1 MSIVNVKNKQK
12 SKLNAQTFDTVL
24 CSRSRLRA
32 LQPNL
37 GFVVIHDDSNVDFDE
52 NIEVSDINDTDFE
65 EVILFDEE
73 LHQIVSEYRNQSDS
87 DPYVY

>member
-1 MSIVNVKNKQK
+1 MKAIN
-12 SKLNAQTFDTVL
+12 DT
-24 CSRSRLRA
+24 
-32 LQPNL
+32 
-37 GFVVIHDDSNVDFDE
+37 DDVDFDE

-73 LHQIVSEYRNQSDS
+73 LYQIVSEYRHQSGG